1 MHWFTILFIGIA
13 ANLDNLGIGVSYSL
27 KSTKIPFVSNL
38 LIAVVSMVAAYISIT
53 AGTLISQYISLS
65 IANYVGGFLLIIL
78 GLKCIID
85 CIKLEKEKSHVF
97 VQSTNSNLSKV
108 IREPD
113 ALDLNNDKVISW
125 KESVLLGSALAI
137 NCLAIGFGAGITG
150 ISPLYA
156 TFSVGLF
163 SVLTIAIGSSVGSK
177 LSGTR
182 VGNYS
187 NMVSG
192 VILILIGIYEMIF

>member
-1 MHWFTILFIGIA
+1 MHWFTVLFIGIA

-27 KSTKIPFVSNL
+27 KSTKIPLVSNL

-65 IANYVGGFLLIIL
+65 IANYAGGILLILL

-85 CIKLEKEKSHVF
+85 CIKQEKEKSHVF
-97 VQSTNSNLSKV
+97 VQSNSNLSKV

-113 ALDLNNDKVISW
+113 RLDLNNDKIISW

-150 ISPLYA
+150 VSPLYA

-163 SVLTIAIGSSVGSK
+163 SVLTIAFGSSVGSK

-182 VGNYS
+182 VGKYS
-187 NMVSG
+187 NIVSG
-192 VILILIGIYEMIF
+192 IILILIGIYEMIF

>member
-1 MHWFTILFIGIA
+1 MHWFTVLFIGIA

-27 KSTKIPFVSNL
+27 KSTRIPFVSNL

-65 IANYVGGFLLIIL
+65 IANYGGGFLLIIL

-85 CIKLEKEKSHVF
+85 CIKLEKEQSHVF
-97 VQSTNSNLSKV
+97 VQSDSNFSKV

-113 ALDLNNDKVISW
+113 RLDLNNDKVISW

-150 ISPLYA
+150 VSPIFA
-156 TFSVGLF
+156 TFSVGIF

-177 LSGTR
+177 LCGTR
-182 VGNYS
+182 VGKYS
-187 NMVSG
+187 NIVSG
-192 VILILIGIYEMIF
+192 IILILIGIYEMVF